1 MTMITI
7 FTYPVG
13 GAGHAADRLSWV
25 PVSTAAIDDLAVVD
39 WPADDDRPSAWQA
52 TPVVDARHHLSGA
65 FWGLLFG
72 HLFLLPITHGP
83 RHRHPNAA
91 TPGAVRDPLAHLG
104 LGAGPLTAIRD
115 AVVPGS
121 SALFVLHADDQAEN
135 VTAAIGRRRRPAVT
149 IALSPTESS
158 LLTIGFGEPSTA
170 AAG

>member
-39 WPADDDRPSAWQA
+39 WPDSDDRPSAWQA
-52 TPVVDARHHLSGA
+52 TPVIDERHHLTGA

-83 RHRHPNAA
+83 HTGTGAA
-91 TPGAVRDPLAHLG
+91 FSGAVQDPLAHLG
-104 LGAGPLTAIRD
+104 LGADLLTDVRD
-115 AVVPGS
+115 QVAPGS
-121 SALFVLHADDQAEN
+121 SALFVVHADDQAEK
-135 VTAAIGRRRRPAVT
+135 VVAVIGRRRRPAVT
-149 IALSPTESS
+149 ITMSPSQSS
-158 LLTIGFGEPSTA
+158 LLYLGFGEPSTA